1 MNLDQ
6 ETNDQISMAIDLKKY
21 RLRVHKQTL
30 RLLGC
35 PHYVQLLLS
44 IKRDAIVIL
53 RKESTVPNG
62 MEIKV
67 VFDKKDTSGTF
78 DIYCKELI
86 MRIQE
91 QFSGLD
97 NKGLYRLTGFE
108 IPEESGICFP
118 LRTLTLTEEP
128 HVS

>member
-6 ETNDQISMAIDLKKY
+6 ETSDIISMAIDLKKY

-44 IKRDAIVIL
+44 TKRDAIVIL
-53 RKESTVPNG
+53 PIDSAIPNG

-86 MRIQE
+86 TRIQE

-108 IPEESGICFP
+108 IPEAGGVCFP
-118 LRTLTLTEEP
+118 LRTLTMTEEP